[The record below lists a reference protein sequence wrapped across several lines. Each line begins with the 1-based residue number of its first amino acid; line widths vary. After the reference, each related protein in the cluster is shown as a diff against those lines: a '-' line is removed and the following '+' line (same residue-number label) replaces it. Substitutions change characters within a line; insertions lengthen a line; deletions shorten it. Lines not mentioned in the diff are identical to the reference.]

1 MPSQKTSS
9 AIAPLG
15 EFPLGVDD
23 YGDILLDEGTQARL
37 SSLLDSS
44 QVGLVSIT
52 PLICQGPSSCPFKVR
67 CPIYQEHGTG
77 GKYPLHRQCVVELN
91 LARRK
96 FVEYAQEFN
105 IEDALK
111 TSPTLRAQISKLA
124 ELDVYDYRTDLVLAG
139 VAGESDGTL
148 LIDQTIGFDKETHEE
163 IKQKQEHPAWKIKD
177 RIHRQRM
184 EILDCLVATP
194 RRKVWEKVSMKQA
207 TQDNVFQKQVQV
219 LEQVNHLLEAL
230 DEK

>member
-1 MPSQKTSS
+1 MSNPKDSL
-9 AIAPLG
+9 AIAPL
-15 EFPLGVDD
+15 EFPLGVDNYD
-23 YGDILLDEGTQARL
+23 DIQLDEKIQARL

-44 QVGLVSIT
+44 QVGLVSIA

-67 CPIYQEHGTG
+67 CPIYQESGNG
-77 GKYPLHRQCVVELN
+77 GSYPLHRQCIVEVN

-105 IEDALK
+105 IEDVVR

-124 ELDVYDYRTDLVLAG
+124 ELDVYDYRIDLVLAG
-139 VAGESDGTL
+139 VAGDSDGTL
-148 LIDQTIGFDKETHEE
+148 LIDQTIGFDKETNEQ
-163 IKQKQEHPAWKIKD
+163 IQQKQEHPAWKIKD

-194 RRKVWEKVSMKQA
+194 RRKIWQQVSLKQA
-207 TQDNVFQKQVQV
+207 SQDNVFQKQVQ
-219 LEQVNHLLEAL
+219 LLEEVNRLLQAS
-230 DEK
+230 DKEK